1 MSQHVVGVEAQ
12 RAASRARVRTRRG
25 IPRHEAVTLWIS
37 RVVIWV
43 VIVLTLA
50 PMWFVVEAAFNP
62 TNAYF
67 SLGLFPSH
75 PSFGNF
81 AYLFHQTNF
90 LIWVKN
96 SALVGFTV
104 SLGQVLVTALA
115 AFAFS
120 RLRFWGRKYGLMV
133 LIILQMFP
141 NFLALAAIY
150 TALAELNLLN
160 ELWVYMLILMGGS
173 AFNIWLLKR
182 FFDSV
187 PKELDDAAFVDGATV
202 WQRFSRI
209 ILPLARPMLI
219 VIFIFTLMGSF
230 SEYILAGTIL
240 ETPNNYTLGLGM
252 YGLISNQFAK
262 NWGYFAAAAL
272 LSAVPL
278 AVTFGL
284 LQKYIASGLMGGVKG

>member
-1 MSQHVVGVEAQ
+1 MSQQLLGVQARRTSSKVGV
-12 RAASRARVRTRRG
+12 RPHRR
-25 IPRHEAVTLWIS
+25 IPRHEAVGLWLS
-37 RVVIWV
+37 RVVIWF
-43 VIVLTLA
+43 VILLTLA
-50 PMWFVVEAAFNP
+50 PIWFVVEAAFNP

-75 PSFGNF
+75 PSLGNF

-90 LIWVKN
+90 MVWVKN
-96 SALVGFTV
+96 SVIVGFSV
-104 SLGQVLVTALA
+104 SVGQVLVTSLA
-115 AFAFS
+115 SFAFS
-120 RLRFWGRKYGLMV
+120 RLRFWGRKYGIMV

-150 TALAELNLLN
+150 TALAKLNLLN

-182 FFDSV
+182 FFDSI
-187 PKELDDAAFVDGATV
+187 PKELDEAAFVDGATV
-202 WQRFSRI
+202 WQRFTRI
-209 ILPLARPMLI
+209 ILPLSRPMLI

-230 SEYILAGTIL
+230 SEYILAGIIL
-240 ETPNNYTLGLGM
+240 ETPNNYTLALGM

-262 NWGYFAAAAL
+262 NWGDFAAAAL